1 MHIYDIIYG
10 LHIFTDFK
18 EPALNRVFQR
28 FYQNFS
34 GMGVTTNYWTK
45 VKKNAWN
52 ILKTTLQEGDDFIKS
67 IITTYEDLNLLL
79 TDLNTILRTKLKA
92 T

>member
-34 GMGVTTNYWTK
+34 GMGVIFRGLSKQPRKKGQASNYL
-45 VKKNAWN
+45 
-52 ILKTTLQEGDDFIKS
+52 IYLQ
-67 IITTYEDLNLLL
+67 
-79 TDLNTILRTKLKA
+79 
-92 T
+92 